1 MDLDGTYL
9 IT

>member
-1 MDLDGTYL
+1 LQTYL